1 MDKRLLCPLLLG
13 LALPVRLDAE
23 SPALTIYNRDF
34 AVVRERIPLDLKS
47 GTNSVSFAG
56 ATVHLEPDSVVLRDP
71 AGRIA
76 LQVLEQSVVTYGVR
90 YDWR

>member
-13 LALPVRLDAE
+13 LVLPVLLDAE

-47 GTNSVSFAG
+47 GTNIVSFAG
-56 ATVHLEPDSVVLRDP
+56 ATVHLEPDSVVVRDP
-71 AGRIA
+71 SGRVN
-76 LQVLEQSVVTYGVR
+76 LQVLEQSIVTYRVR
-90 YDWR
+90 CDWR